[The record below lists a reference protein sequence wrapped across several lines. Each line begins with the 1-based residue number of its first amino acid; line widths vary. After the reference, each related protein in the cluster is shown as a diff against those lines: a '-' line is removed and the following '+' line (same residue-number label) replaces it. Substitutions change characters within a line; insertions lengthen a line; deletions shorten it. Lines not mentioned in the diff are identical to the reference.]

1 MDSIDRRVFD
11 VFHSTVSDACSWEE
25 WQRMDSLQEW
35 TALDSM
41 AILEFLVGLETAFG
55 VRFPPE
61 DLELSL
67 FTNRYRLLH
76 YLSDRG
82 RAES

>member
-1 MDSIDRRVFD
+1 
-11 VFHSTVSDACSWEE
+11 
-25 WQRMDSLQEW
+25 
-35 TALDSM
+35 M
-41 AILEFLVGLETAFG
+41 AILEFLVGLETAFE

-67 FTNRYRLLH
+67 FTNRYRLLR

-82 RAES
+82 GAES

>member
-1 MDSIDRRVFD
+1 MASIDRRIFD
-11 VFHSTVSDACSWEE
+11 VFASTVSDACSWEE
-25 WQRMDSLQEW
+25 WQRLDSLHEW

-55 VRFPPE
+55 IRFPPE
-61 DLELSL
+61 DLEHAL
-67 FTNRYRLLH
+67 FTHRQRLLR

-82 RAES
+82 VAES